1 MIHIDLAPEPSDF
14 DTRVRV
20 PGNQFLARTPLPNST
35 QWSKHN
41 YWNRCS
47 NELYQAYGGICAY
60 TGQWFPR
67 STTNV
72 SVDHYLP
79 KSRYPEKA
87 YEWDNYRL
95 TTSVMNN
102 YKSDKEILYPFTIAD
117 GDFVLDF
124 PSCLI
129 RPRKDMVPSLKS
141 KAQQTINILHLN
153 DEDQASQRCEVV
165 LDYVTGNISF
175 SHMQKKYPYI
185 AKEITR
191 QALTEKIK
199 EMMKS
204 LTH

>member
-1 MIHIDLAPEPSDF
+1 MIHIDLQPEPSSF

-20 PGNQFLARTPLPNST
+20 PGNQFLARVPIPNSS

-47 NELYQAYGGICAY
+47 DELYQAYGGICAY

-72 SVDHYLP
+72 SVDHYFP
-79 KSRYPEKA
+79 KSQYPEKA

-95 TTSVMNN
+95 TTPVMNN
-102 YKSDKEILYPFTIAD
+102 YKSDKQVLDPFMIAD

-129 RPRKDMVPSLKS
+129 RPRKDMGPSLKS
-141 KAQQTINILHLN
+141 KVTQTINILHLN
-153 DEDQASQRCEVV
+153 DEDQANQRCEVV
-165 LDYVTGNISF
+165 LAYVTDNISL
-175 SHMQKKYPYI
+175 SYMLSKYPYI
-185 AKEITR
+185 AKELIR
-191 QALTEKIK
+191 QSLTENIK
-199 EMMKS
+199 DMMKS
-204 LTH
+204 LV